1 MDSVWNN
8 LFERYYKSW
17 NGIEA
22 AYDKIAASYGVTS
35 NVMNV
40 LTLLCKNRE
49 PMTQN
54 DLGQELYLSR
64 QTVTSVVD
72 SLERRGL
79 VTRSIAEGDRRS
91 RVVCLTEEG
100 RAFGRKLGRA
110 MRKMEMDAFA
120 LFSTEELRSFVD
132 GIEKLSAGLTNLMEN
147 R

>member
-1 MDSVWNN
+1 MDSVWSN

>member
-1 MDSVWNN
+1 MERPDNG

-35 NVMNV
+35 NIMDVI
-40 LTLLCKNRE
+40 TLLYKNRA

-54 DLGQELYLSR
+54 DLSRELYLSR

-91 RVVCLTEEG
+91 RVVLLTEAG
-100 RAFGRKLGRA
+100 RKFGRKLGRA
-110 MRKMEMDAFA
+110 MRKMELDAFEV
-120 LFSTEELRSFVD
+120 FSPEELHALVN
-132 GIEKLSAGLTNLMEN
+132 GMEKLWHGLARALGEE
-147 R
+147 

>member
-1 MDSVWNN
+1 MDSIWNN

-35 NVMNV
+35 NVMNI

-54 DLGQELYLSR
+54 ELSQELYLSR
-64 QTVTSVVD
+64 QTITSVVD
-72 SLERRGL
+72 SLERQGL
-79 VTRSIAEGDRRS
+79 VTRSISEKDRRS
-91 RVVCLTEEG
+91 RVVCLTDE
-100 RAFGRKLGRA
+100 GRA
-110 MRKMEMDAFA
+110 MRKMEMDAFGM
-120 LFSTEELRSFVD
+120 FSTEELRAFVY
-132 GIEKLSAGLTNLMEN
+132 GMEKLSQGLDHVLEN

>member
-1 MDSVWNN
+1 MDSVWSN

-35 NVMNV
+35 NMMNV